1 MHRKR
6 VGFDEIEIPIPKG
19 HEKIVDRDETT
30 EYLFINGPKRIYTVY
45 FDSAMPFYS
54 GKVLS
59 CYPEGSTLELK
70 LPDRKIVFFCPSR
83 GEARKDGLWYFN
95 IEFDETG
102 SIGKRYRRQ
111 DEIGTPFCI
120 TYDFDSENDGCVT
133 VRERDSM
140 EQVRMPISDL
150 KDYIFSKMDF

>member
-95 IEFDETG
+95 IEFDPDGEERLILPG
-102 SIGKRYRRQ
+102 QVVLNYDEVYRRSSC
-111 DEIGTPFCI
+111 GRLPFVDILAKIRLVCKKECPDAAI
-120 TYDFDSENDGCVT
+120 AV
-133 VRERDSM
+133 
-140 EQVRMPISDL
+140 
-150 KDYIFSKMDF
+150 